1 MSNLTTKK
9 YIVEGM
15 SCSACSASVERV
27 VNKINGVKNASV
39 NLTTKILRVQ
49 AENGVTDETIIKAVS
64 KAGFTATIYTENYF
78 SEKDNSLKNLLI
90 SLIFLLPLLYITM
103 FKNVFIQPSFL
114 AGKENIILNV
124 LVQLLLTIP
133 VYVIGKKY
141 FINGFSKL
149 FKRSP
154 NMDSLVAIGCASSFL
169 YGLFSFIMVIIGT
182 INNNT
187 LIIDNYAGHSYF
199 ESGVMI
205 ITIVSLGKYLESK
218 SKKKTHRAIESLKNL
233 TPKTAT
239 VLKDGKEEILDIDLV
254 FEQDVIVIKEGESIS
269 CDGVIIDGQCEIDES
284 SITGESLPVF
294 KSVDSKVISGTI
306 LVSGYIKVKVT
317 AVKEDTL
324 ISKIIEYVE
333 NAEST
338 KAPIQRYAD
347 KISGIFVPIV
357 MALSV
362 ITLIV
367 WLIAGEAFD
376 FCLLRAVSV
385 LVVSCPCALG
395 LATPVA
401 ITVATG
407 KCAKCGILVKDALTL
422 EALDNIKTVIF
433 DKTGTITTGDIKVV
447 DIYNLDN
454 NTLNICSRIESLSSH
469 PLAKAI
475 VKYNDNFESCSVQ
488 NFKSTIGYGVEGFVN
503 NALYKIG
510 SYNFVKQDNFSK
522 QLLEKFNE
530 YKESGKTILFVSKD
544 GEVLG
549 FYVLT
554 DEIKE
559 NAKVLIEY
567 LKRQNIKSV
576 LLSGDNIGVTN
587 LTKEILNIDEAYGE
601 VLPNDK
607 ALKVEEYNR
616 DGKTMFIGDG
626 INDSPALTKAT
637 IGVSVQSGKDI
648 AIDSSDI
655 VLLKDDILKVEKA
668 LKIGSKTV
676 KIIKQN
682 LFWAL
687 IYNVLTIPVA
697 MGVLVPLGI
706 VLSPILSSI
715 CMSLSS
721 LFVVTNALRLYIM
734 E

>member
-15 SCSACSASVERV
+15 SCSACSSSVERV

-39 NLTTKILRVQ
+39 NLTSKILRVQ
-49 AENGVTDETIIKAVS
+49 AENGVADETIIKAVS
-64 KAGFTATIYTENYF
+64 KAGFTATIYTENSF

-103 FKNVFIQPSFL
+103 FKDVFIEPPFL

-149 FKRSP
+149 FKGAP
-154 NMDSLVAIGCASSFL
+154 NMDSLIAIGCTSSFL
-169 YGLFSFIMVIIGT
+169 YGLFSFIMVVIGT
-182 INNNT
+182 INNND
-187 LIIDNYAGHSYF
+187 LIIDNYAGHFYF

-205 ITIVSLGKYLESK
+205 ITIITFGKYLESK
-218 SKKKTHRAIESLKNL
+218 SKKKTHSAIESLKNL

-239 VLKDGKEEILDIDLV
+239 VLKDGKEEVLDINLV
-254 FEQDVIVIKEGESIS
+254 CEQDVIVIKEGESIS

-294 KSVDSKVISGTI
+294 KSVDSNVISGTI

-317 AVKEDTL
+317 AVKENTL

-357 MALSV
+357 MTLSV

-367 WLIAGEAFD
+367 WLIIGKAFD

-385 LVVSCPCALG
+385 LVISCPCALG

-407 KCAKCGILVKDALTL
+407 KCAKRGILVKDALTL

-454 NTLNICSRIESLSSH
+454 ATLNICSSIESLSSH

-530 YKESGKTILFVSKD
+530 YKDGGKTILFVSKD

-576 LLSGDNIGVTN
+576 LLSGDNNCVTN

-601 VLPNDK
+601 VLPKDK

-616 DGKTMFIGDG
+616 VGKTMFIGDG

-687 IYNVLTIPVA
+687 IYNVLTIPIA

-706 VLSPILSSI
+706 TLSPILSSI

>member
-9 YIVEGM
+9 YVVEGM
-15 SCSACSASVERV
+15 SCSACSSSVERV
-27 VNKINGVKNASV
+27 VNKIVGVKNASV
-39 NLTTKILRVQ
+39 NLTTKILIVQ
-49 AENGVTDETIIKAVS
+49 AENSVTDDVVIKAVS
-64 KAGFTATIYTENYF
+64 KAGFTATIYTENY
-78 SEKDNSLKNLLI
+78 SSKIDNSLKNLLI
-90 SLIFLLPLLYITM
+90 SLIFLLPLLYVTM

-124 LVQLLLTIP
+124 LVQLILTIP
-133 VYVIGKKY
+133 VYFIGKKY

-149 FKRSP
+149 FKGAP

-169 YGLFSFIMVIIGT
+169 YGLFTFIMIIIGT
-182 INNNT
+182 IT
-187 LIIDNYAGHSYF
+187 SDVSIIDNYVGHSYF

-218 SKKKTHRAIESLKNL
+218 SKKKTHSAIESLKNL

-239 VLKDGKEEILDIDLV
+239 VLKDGKEEVVDINSV
-254 FEQDVIVIKEGESIS
+254 YENDVIVIKEGESVS
-269 CDGVIIDGQCEIDES
+269 CDGVIIDGQCEVDES
-284 SITGESLPVF
+284 SITGESLPVY
-294 KSVDSKVISGTI
+294 KNVDSKVIGGTI

-317 AVKEDTL
+317 AVKENTL
-324 ISKIIEYVE
+324 ISKIIECVE

-347 KISGIFVPIV
+347 KVSGIFVPIV
-357 MALSV
+357 MTLSL

-367 WLIAGEAFD
+367 WLIIGEAFD

-407 KCAKCGILVKDALTL
+407 KCAKSGILVKDALTL

-447 DIYNLDN
+447 EIYNLDSD
-454 NTLNICSRIESLSSH
+454 TLNICSSIESLSSH

-475 VKYNDNFESCSVQ
+475 VKYNDNIEGYNVQ
-488 NFKSTIGYGVEGFVN
+488 NFKSTIGYGVEGFVDN
-503 NALYKIG
+503 SLYKIG
-510 SYNFVKQDNFSK
+510 SFNFVKQDNFSK
-522 QLLEKFNE
+522 KLMEKFNE

-544 GEVLG
+544 AEVLG

-559 NAKVLIEY
+559 NAKVLMEY
-567 LKRQNIKSV
+567 LKSQNIKTV
-576 LLSGDNIGVTN
+576 LLSGDNNSVTN
-587 LTKEILNIDEAYGE
+587 LTKKILNIDEAYGE

-616 DGKTMFIGDG
+616 VGKTMFIGDG
-626 INDSPALTKAT
+626 VNDSPALTKAT

-655 VLLKDDILKVEKA
+655 VLLKDDILKIEKA

-687 IYNVLTIPVA
+687 IYNVLTIPIA

-721 LFVVTNALRLYIM
+721 LFVVTNALRLYIK